1 MRTVPVKIRKATN
14 NLRKKHVDADFTFA
28 NKIFFQDIA
37 TWFGAESVFLVS
49 IDDKAKVPLRITP
62 ATHQAPRVMHIEH
75 EVRLP
80 DHDFAVASKHKL
92 APSVYVACGI

>member
-28 NKIFFQDIA
+28 NKTFQGIA
-37 TWFGAESVFLVS
+37 TLFGAESVFLVS

-62 ATHQAPRVMHIEH
+62 AIRQHR
-75 EVRLP
+75 
-80 DHDFAVASKHKL
+80 S
-92 APSVYVACGI
+92 